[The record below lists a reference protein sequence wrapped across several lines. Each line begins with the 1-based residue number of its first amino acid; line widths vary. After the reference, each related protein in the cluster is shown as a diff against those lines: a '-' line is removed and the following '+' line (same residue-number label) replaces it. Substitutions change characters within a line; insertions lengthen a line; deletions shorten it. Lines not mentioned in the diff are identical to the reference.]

1 MNSLP
6 LLSSP
11 LAHAIG
17 WALLHLLWQ
26 GVIVAGILAAA
37 LRLLKNQSADIR
49 YAVSCTALALLLVL
63 GVATAYRAYDPIV
76 PPPVMT
82 AEKTVEPLTLAD
94 VPKIIF
100 AAEATETLKSR
111 AATFARSA
119 QTSLPWIVLT
129 WLCGVV
135 LLSSRLMLGWVQTR
149 RIARRDARPAST
161 QWQRIAKRLAS
172 ALQLR
177 RAVTLLESSAVEVP
191 SVIGWLRPIVLL
203 PGSTLTGLTPEQ
215 IEMVLA
221 HELAHIRRHDFFVN
235 LLQAFVETL
244 MFYHPAVWWISAQV
258 RIERENCCDDLAV
271 AVCGNPIQY
280 ARALTRL
287 EELRATAPTIAV
299 AANGGSLLDRIRR
312 IAISRDE
319 STATT
324 SRWAAAIALLSIL
337 GLALV
342 VPAIPALAQRD
353 DDNKAAAKAAA
364 SRVDVIDRHDSPVVA
379 DLHDLDDLDIDID
392 LDLDDI
398 DVDID
403 ALDAD
408 LDRDLDLPE
417 PPEAPE
423 PPDFDFDFDFPNV
436 DIAAIA
442 PLPPTPMVPPVPMAA
457 PVPMVAPAPPTPAIA
472 RAMAHADRAEHGG
485 GEDEYEHD
493 SDSDD
498 DSDDGRREDGSLSV
512 DALVRLRASGVTPEY
527 LSEMRALFP
536 KASLGE
542 IAGARAVGVTR
553 EYINS
558 LKSAGV
564 PVDSFN
570 TVKKLRALGVQPE
583 YIREV
588 RSLDADA
595 TYDDIAQAR
604 AMGITAE
611 YVQSLRKAGFEIADI
626 DDATRFKAVGV
637 TAEYAREIRAVYPS
651 VTSKEI
657 AEAKAVGV
665 TRAYVEGLRG
675 SGISIDSPRDA
686 VRLRAVGVT
695 PEYIKEMR
703 AAGVKI
709 VDAQDATK
717 LSAMGV
723 RPDFVRRLAAA
734 GYSNLTVRELTRLAA
749 AGVDEDF
756 IRDMKKYRTDDKTKD
771 NKNK

>member
-26 GVIVAGILAAA
+26 GVIVAGVLAAT
-37 LRLLKNQSADIR
+37 LKLLSKQSANTR
-49 YAVSCTALALLLVL
+49 YAVSCSALALLLVL
-63 GVATAYRAYDPIV
+63 GVVTAYRAYDPVV
-76 PPPVMT
+76 PQPLP
-82 AEKTVEPLTLAD
+82 AAQQEKVEPITLAD

-100 AAEATETLKSR
+100 ASEATETVKSQ
-111 AATFARSA
+111 AASLARSA
-119 QTSLPWIVLT
+119 QESLPWIVLA

-135 LLSSRLMLGWVQTR
+135 LLSSRLMVGWMQTR
-149 RIARRDARPAST
+149 RIARRNAQPAGRE
-161 QWQRIAKRLAS
+161 WQRTAKRLAD

-191 SVIGWLRPIVLL
+191 SVIGWLKPVVLL

-287 EELRATAPTIAV
+287 EELRAAAPAIAI
-299 AANGGSLLDRIRR
+299 AANGGSLLERIRR
-312 IAISRDE
+312 IATGDRE
-319 STATT
+319 STSTT
-324 SRWAAAIALLSIL
+324 SRWAAAIAVLSIL
-337 GLALV
+337 GIAIV
-342 VPAIPALAQRD
+342 VPTIPALAQRD
-353 DDNKAAAKAAA
+353 NDSPAPKPSTA
-364 SRVDVIDRHDSPVVA
+364 RVEVVDRHDHDIDEA
-379 DLHDLDDLDIDID
+379 LEDLDDLDDLDVD
-392 LDLDDI
+392 LDLDI
-398 DVDID
+398 D
-403 ALDAD
+403 LEM
-408 LDRDLDLPE
+408 PE
-417 PPEAPE
+417 PPEPPDMPDMPDMPE
-423 PPDFDFDFDFPNV
+423 MPEVPEMPDLDFDFEMPD
-436 DIAAIA
+436 A
-442 PLPPTPMVPPVPMAA
+442 PALA
-457 PVPMVAPAPPTPAIA
+457 MVAPVAPMPAIPPVAPMPGPAPRPMVA
-472 RAMAHADRAEHGG
+472 RAMALADMADHDDDDEY
-485 GEDEYEHD
+485 EYEYEYEHD
-493 SDSDD
+493 TDRDD
-498 DSDDGRREDGSLSV
+498 DGIREDGTLSV

-527 LSEMRALFP
+527 LNEMRAMYP

-542 IAGARAVGVTR
+542 IAGARAVGLTR
-553 EYINS
+553 EYVNS
-558 LKSAGV
+558 LKTAGV
-564 PVDSFN
+564 PVDSLN

-611 YVQSLRKAGFEIADI
+611 YVKSLRAAGFEVVDI
-626 DDATRFKAVGV
+626 DDATRFKAHGV
-637 TAEYAREIRAVYPS
+637 TADYAREMRAAWPNATARDIS
-651 VTSKEI
+651 
-657 AEAKAVGV
+657 EAKAMGV
-665 TRAYVEGLRG
+665 TRAYVDSLK
-675 SGISIDSPRDA
+675 SAGIAINTLRDA
-686 VRLRAVGVT
+686 VRMRAVGVT
-695 PEYIKEMR
+695 GDYIKAMR

-709 VDAQDATK
+709 SDANDAQK

-723 RPDFVRRLAAA
+723 RPEFVRRLAAA

-749 AGVDEDF
+749 AGVDENF
-756 IRDMKKYRTDDKTKD
+756 IEDMKKYRSDKD
-771 NKNK
+771 KNDKKK